1 MADNKNKKN
10 SGFGFAIWFV
20 LLLIIGV
27 LFLINQKTIVSNL
40 KTTRFFERTIGKTP
54 EFIEKAPVVEQKE
67 EGKNDVAPIISTEID
82 LNAENESSV
91 SEPAVN
97 KTEQA
102 EQLSNTQSAPQQENV
117 SSVTAVSDAGRELQQ
132 QAEEAVAV
140 KKETATKPK
149 PAENKPSVTETKK
162 TPATAASATMNIKLY
177 FMIITSNGTV
187 NRREVVRTMKKSDS
201 PLMDAVNA
209 LIEGPNST
217 EADSGCRTLLSDG
230 TRLLG
235 ASVRNGV
242 ATLNFSSEFEFNR
255 YGIEGLRGQLQQLV
269 YTATAFQTVESVQFL
284 IDGEK
289 KEYLG
294 SEGVWIGTPLR
305 RSSF

>member
-1 MADNKNKKN
+1 
-10 SGFGFAIWFV
+10 
-20 LLLIIGV
+20 
-27 LFLINQKTIVSNL
+27 
-40 KTTRFFERTIGKTP
+40 
-54 EFIEKAPVVEQKE
+54 
-67 EGKNDVAPIISTEID
+67 
-82 LNAENESSV
+82 
-91 SEPAVN
+91 
-97 KTEQA
+97 
-102 EQLSNTQSAPQQENV
+102 
-117 SSVTAVSDAGRELQQ
+117 
-132 QAEEAVAV
+132 
-140 KKETATKPK
+140 
-149 PAENKPSVTETKK
+149 
-162 TPATAASATMNIKLY
+162 MNIKLY